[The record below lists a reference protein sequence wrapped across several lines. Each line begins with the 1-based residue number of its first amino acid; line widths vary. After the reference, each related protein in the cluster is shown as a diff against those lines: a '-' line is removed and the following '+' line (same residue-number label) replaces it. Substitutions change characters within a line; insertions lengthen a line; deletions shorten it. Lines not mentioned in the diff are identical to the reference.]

1 MKKTCILCITA
12 VALWAMASPASGEE
26 ASVKLGRQ
34 LFNSEGLGASTNGT
48 SCNTCHDNGEG
59 LEKAGAKADL
69 AAMINR
75 CITGPL
81 KGQALNEKTVAMESL
96 KLYIRSLAR

>member
-1 MKKTCILCITA
+1 MRKMSIVSIAA
-12 VALWAMASPASGEE
+12 VALWAMAHPVSGEE
-26 ASVKLGRQ
+26 ASVELGRQ
-34 LFNSEGLGASTNGT
+34 LFNNKGLGASTNET